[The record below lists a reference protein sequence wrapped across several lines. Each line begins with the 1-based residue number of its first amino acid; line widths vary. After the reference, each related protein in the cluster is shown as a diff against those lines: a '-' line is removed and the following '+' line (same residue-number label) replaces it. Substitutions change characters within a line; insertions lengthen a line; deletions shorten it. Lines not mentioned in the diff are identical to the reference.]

1 MSQNL
6 WKGKQDKHPLKTSR
20 SGRTLKRSQKV
31 ITSSDDG
38 SSSKKSKTTTE
49 VDEKIANL
57 KEKYATIIANR
68 SSKSQLQILKSIET
82 LSSGITLPID
92 QSKVNKSKPGCSSTH
107 AEQNLQNK
115 SHPRTSHHKLTPKNV
130 NDFGSNKNG
139 SNNSRSNNSDRISG
153 IVRLYNKSKDNK
165 SKPDCSLATGSQSLQ
180 IDGHKPTSFLSPYTL
195 GSPLDFKSNKNDST
209 NSRSD
214 NLN

>member
-20 SGRTLKRSQKV
+20 SGRTLNRSQKV

-38 SSSKKSKTTTE
+38 SSLKKSKTTTE
-49 VDEKIANL
+49 VDEKMANL

-68 SSKSQLQILKSIET
+68 SSKSPLQILKSIKT
-82 LSSGITLPID
+82 LSSGITL
-92 QSKVNKSKPGCSSTH
+92 
-107 AEQNLQNK
+107 
-115 SHPRTSHHKLTPKNV
+115 
-130 NDFGSNKNG
+130 
-139 SNNSRSNNSDRISG
+139 
-153 IVRLYNKSKDNK
+153 LYNKSKDDK
-165 SKPDCSLATGSQSLQ
+165 SKPDCSLASGSQSLQ
-180 IDGHKPTSFLSPYTL
+180 IDGHTPTSFLSPYTL

-214 NLN
+214 NLNKTLENTGPLDKSKSEKSSTSKQQNSENGHYPPLSLQDMSANERSDPGSDDLTLESTR